1 MKKLKM
7 GKTIVLMLIACLMLA
22 ACGNAGQTG
31 GGTNSGQVATNGGNT
46 AGKAEATN
54 AKENSTNAE
63 KASVREISHGLG
75 KTKIE
80 GTPVKIVAL
89 EWTYVEDLLALGIQ
103 PVGVADPKGYAQY
116 VNAEAALD
124 AGVADVGTRQ
134 EPNLEAIAALQPDLI
149 LTVDY
154 RTKPIYDKLTDIAP
168 TIAFSPYQ
176 EAGGIDQ
183 YQEMIDTFNT
193 IADVTG
199 KKAEAEQVLKKLD
212 ETYTAVSEKI
222 KAAGKENAKF
232 TLIQAYSSKNTPTM
246 RIFTNNSLAVKTLE
260 KIGLKNAF
268 TDPAYETYGFSEKSV
283 EALPAVQDSN
293 LLYIVQDD
301 DNIFEK
307 QLKDNQV
314 WKNLN
319 FVKEKRTYALGG
331 DAWVFGGPLSAE
343 VIVNRVASLL
353 AP

>member
-1 MKKLKM
+1 M
-7 GKTIVLMLIACLMLA
+7 
-22 ACGNAGQTG
+22 
-31 GGTNSGQVATNGGNT
+31 
-46 AGKAEATN
+46 
-54 AKENSTNAE
+54 
-63 KASVREISHGLG
+63 
-75 KTKIE
+75 
-80 GTPVKIVAL
+80 
-89 EWTYVEDLLALGIQ
+89 
-103 PVGVADPKGYAQY
+103 
-116 VNAEAALD
+116 D

-232 TLIQAYSSKNTPTM
+232 TLIQA
-246 RIFTNNSLAVKTLE
+246 
-260 KIGLKNAF
+260 
-268 TDPAYETYGFSEKSV
+268 
-283 EALPAVQDSN
+283 
-293 LLYIVQDD
+293 
-301 DNIFEK
+301 
-307 QLKDNQV
+307 
-314 WKNLN
+314 
-319 FVKEKRTYALGG
+319 
-331 DAWVFGGPLSAE
+331 
-343 VIVNRVASLL
+343 
-353 AP
+353 